1 MANIGACDFHVQ
13 MYVGNGLYDASYS
26 AKLVSASVTI
36 DGKEPANLYADNEI
50 AESMGMFQ
58 GGTLTITLDDDR
70 QGNIYPR
77 ITEAFYNQT
86 GNVLRL
92 DDGANIP
99 FCGVSFIIKKVVAGE
114 IKWRLVKLYKVRFQ
128 YPDLDEQTQ
137 GESIEFRTLEFTAEI
152 YRATEG
158 SNAGDWCSI
167 EDFDTEAEA
176 RRHDSFPKA

>member
-1 MANIGACDFHVQ
+1 MANIGASRFLVQ
-13 MYVGNGLYDASYS
+13 KYNGNGLYDAIFY

-70 QGNIYPR
+70 QGEIGER
-77 ITEAFYNQT
+77 ITRVFYNVT
-86 GNVLRL
+86 GNILRM
-92 DDGANIP
+92 DDGAGIP
-99 FCGVSFIIKKVVAGE
+99 FCGVSFIIKKVVGGV

-158 SNAGDWCSI
+158 SNAGDWCSM
-167 EDFDTEAEA
+167 EDFDTEEDA
-176 RRHDSFPKA
+176 RRKASFPKA